1 MTTREVLEKMPKIVR
16 WKIDDLRKDY
26 KNEALNKYEVR
37 AQIYGYTNGLRD
49 AGLINESERKTLFV
63 YATI

>member
-49 AGLINESERKTLFV
+49 AGLITESERKTLLV

>member
-1 MTTREVLEKMPKIVR
+1 MTTRELLEKMPKTVR

-26 KNEALNKYEVR
+26 KNEALSRDKVR

-49 AGLINESERKTLFV
+49 AGLITESERRTLYV
-63 YATI
+63 YATV

>member
-26 KNEALNKYEVR
+26 KNEALNKYKVR

-49 AGLINESERKTLFV
+49 AGLITESERQKLFV
-63 YATI
+63 YATV

>member
-1 MTTREVLEKMPKIVR
+1 MTTRETLEKMPKIVR

-49 AGLINESERKTLFV
+49 AGLITESERQKLFV
-63 YATI
+63 YAIV